1 MRNPDVIHS
10 GTNIYR
16 LNDRYPLAGVAQGA
30 TLFPAAFQGFRQQGV
45 DLADN
50 ILGLFILKNWVL
62 GAALHRRARYLLAAP
77 CLAPPSAVALGEKIT
92 WPGV

>member
-30 TLFPAAFQGFRQQGV
+30 TLFPAAFQGFRQQVQGLEEPPVELLSLQAHPGLELEFFMYTGV
-45 DLADN
+45 N
-50 ILGLFILKNWVL
+50 EVEGKF
-62 GAALHRRARYLLAAP
+62 G
-77 CLAPPSAVALGEKIT
+77 CSS
-92 WPGV
+92 